1 VLREHLM
8 LTFDGRAL
16 HAASVQGTTYLG
28 GRSLGSAW
36 EPIAI
41 GSELRFGFALLRVEH
56 EGPSTQVK
64 SSSGS
69 SRKRLALLIGL
80 PLLTLVFL
88 TAVLVRALRAPDS
101 SPVASSASP
110 QPSGVAASQE
120 PAVENPPAAAVDPS
134 LAAPATPVEPAAPA
148 AAAADEPVRLPI
160 QALAPSAQ
168 VELARQP
175 ESPAPLLG
183 MKPPAAYPQNI
194 ANRPVPRI
202 GGQPW
207 VIAPAWQAH
216 HERLLRSANR
226 KSAQVVFL
234 GDSITEAWQIAPAYR
249 EAFAKYVPL
258 NLGISGDT
266 TQNVLWRL
274 EHGAL
279 EGTQARAVVVMVGIN
294 NLAGGFSSRDTA
306 DGVRAVITSVQK
318 RLPTA
323 SVLLL
328 AILPAR
334 EEPSN
339 PLRARIAETNRL
351 LAGMAQPG
359 RVDVRDVGAT
369 LLEPDG
375 RISKATMG
383 DFLHPTRDGFA
394 KLSQAVA
401 PLLAPLAQ

>member
-1 VLREHLM
+1 
-8 LTFDGRAL
+8 
-16 HAASVQGTTYLG
+16 
-28 GRSLGSAW
+28 
-36 EPIAI
+36 
-41 GSELRFGFALLRVEH
+41 
-56 EGPSTQVK
+56 
-64 SSSGS
+64 
-69 SRKRLALLIGL
+69 
-80 PLLTLVFL
+80 
-88 TAVLVRALRAPDS
+88 
-101 SPVASSASP
+101 
-110 QPSGVAASQE
+110 
-120 PAVENPPAAAVDPS
+120 
-134 LAAPATPVEPAAPA
+134 
-148 AAAADEPVRLPI
+148 
-160 QALAPSAQ
+160 
-168 VELARQP
+168 
-175 ESPAPLLG
+175 
-183 MKPPAAYPQNI
+183 
-194 ANRPVPRI
+194 
-202 GGQPW
+202 
-207 VIAPAWQAH
+207 
-216 HERLLRSANR
+216 
-226 KSAQVVFL
+226 
-234 GDSITEAWQIAPAYR
+234 
-249 EAFAKYVPL
+249 
-258 NLGISGDT
+258 
-266 TQNVLWRL
+266 
-274 EHGAL
+274 
-279 EGTQARAVVVMVGIN
+279 MVGIN